1 MIGKPKSQLSFL
13 DSVFYTRRKRSRSDR
28 LLEQIDKFIDWKQL
42 EKEIEPLYKR
52 SRRGRPTVPII
63 YSLKCLFLQYLYNLS
78 DPQLEDA
85 LIDRLSFQRFLGISF
100 EEEIPDFTTIWRFRE
115 RLAKSGVLEKLFEQ
129 IINML
134 EEKQLILRRGTLIDA
149 SIIKA
154 ARRPKKRREDKQ
166 DNSNNQNKEEGSAQ
180 QDNDATLLRRGKH
193 TYYGYKAHVGV
204 DAGSGIIRK
213 GSFTTASVHDSQE
226 FDKLVCGDEASV
238 FADKAYADS
247 ARKQRLRSQG
257 VYCGILDKAYRNRG
271 LSQRQ
276 KKRNKQKSRV
286 RGAVERVFAHF
297 KKHYGFHRVR
307 YVTRTRNEVHFKFLC
322 MIYNIRRGLALMPA
336 YE

>member
-1 MIGKPKSQLSFL
+1 MIGRPKSQLSIL
-13 DSVFYTRRKRSRSDR
+13 DSAFNTRTKRSRSDK
-28 LLEQIDKFIDWKQL
+28 LLEQIDEFVNWKQL
-42 EKEIEPLYKR
+42 EKEIEPLYTP
-52 SRRGRPTVPII
+52 SRRGRPTVPIV

-115 RLAKSGVLEKLFEQ
+115 RLAKSGVLEKLFDH

-134 EEKQLILRRGTLIDA
+134 EEKELILRRGTLIDA

-154 ARRPKKRREDKQ
+154 ARRPKKKKRNSVDNEANREN
-166 DNSNNQNKEEGSAQ
+166 NSPQ
-180 QDNDATLLRRGKH
+180 QDNDADFLKRGKR
-193 TYYGYKAHVGV
+193 TYYGYKAHIGV
-204 DAGSGIIRK
+204 DESSGIIRK
-213 GSFTTASVHDSQE
+213 GSFTAASVHDSQE
-226 FDKLVCGDEASV
+226 FDKLLCGDEAAV

-247 ARKQRLRSQG
+247 SKKRALRSKG
-257 VYCGILDKAYRNRG
+257 VYCGILDKAYRNQT
-271 LSQRQ
+271 LSDRQ

-286 RGAVERVFAHF
+286 RGVVERVFAHF

-307 YVTRTRNEVHFKFLC
+307 YLNKARNEVHFKLLC
-322 MIYNIRRGLALMPA
+322 MIYNVRRGLALQPV
-336 YE
+336 